1 MSYQVI
7 NPFIQF
13 IDPING
19 NPLSA
24 GTVYFGRIDSD
35 PKNQPANRINVYAV
49 QDNGSEVLL
58 SQPITL
64 NGAGQP
70 QYSGSVKQIKIE
82 LYAGESAYAIQ
93 LFSKNGAQKGYSPRV
108 YGVVDL
114 LNLGAPNSTV
124 SIAGVEAKDLAAQ
137 YNGIDTSGVVFA
149 INYGVVA
156 DGSTD
161 NTAAYNAAR
170 ASAGNGATI
179 VLPEGVVKGNFK
191 VENNQR
197 LIGAGR
203 FKTILIAADNTK
215 PVVLVSDADGGS
227 FLDTLF
233 LYAASF
239 SIYGYNTAQIGLQ
252 IGVGPSPNTATYC
265 KVEDVYVFE
274 CVDNIDVRHT
284 IGAELNN
291 VFSYYA
297 TNRGIVVKDT
307 AIVTL
312 LEITHCNF
320 NQNKTGM
327 DLRGGAL
334 IKITDS
340 GVESNKDVGAYL
352 IRDTTSGSRQMLMEN
367 VWFEDNGYAPTT
379 GAASSIFIDQNPIN
393 VPPGANY
400 MDFKNCIISSPNVIP
415 DVNLNRGNN
424 VFFRMCTFTDINST
438 RLVFNAGNGEAFAEL
453 HDCGTINSKP
463 RPALYASAPEL
474 NEIAATGKIQGFLY
488 KYTFNGLQYTNAL
501 HQAARIYAGSGAV
514 VANITGNGA
523 VYTTAALAL
532 ASTLTPNYNYG
543 GIVSAGKFTVP
554 VKGIYDFYVCWP
566 ISDMSTAM
574 SAAEVF
580 FIVNPDTSPTTYS
593 AGIMPLQSPSSA
605 TYTFTGAAKIRVG
618 TGDVVVAAIKVSG
631 GVGDTASFNRDLS
644 GDFGRFNFSVERI

>member
-13 IDPING
+13 VDPING
-19 NPLSA
+19 KPLS
-24 GTVYFGRIDSD
+24 GGSVYFGRQDSD
-35 PKNQPANRINVYAV
+35 PKNQPSNRINVYAV
-49 QDNGSEVLL
+49 QDNGTEVLL

-64 NGAGQP
+64 NAAGQP
-70 QYSGSVKQIKIE
+70 QCNGSPKQLKIE
-82 LYAGESAYAIQ
+82 LAGSDTSYCVQA
-93 LFSKNGAQKGYSPRV
+93 FDRNGAQKLYTARV
-108 YGVVDL
+108 VPAVDVV
-114 LNLGAPNSTV
+114 NLGVANSTV
-124 SIAGVEAKDLAAQ
+124 LIAGVTSSDLIKQ

-156 DGSTD
+156 DGVTD
-161 NTAAYNAAR
+161 CTAAYNAAR
-170 ASAGNGATI
+170 AAAGKGGT
-179 VLPEGVVKGNFK
+179 VVMPEGVIKGNFK

-203 FKTILIAADNTK
+203 FKTFLIAADTTK
-215 PVVLVSDADGGS
+215 PIVLVSDGDGGS
-227 FLDTLF
+227 FSDTLF
-233 LYAASF
+233 LYVGGF

-265 KVEDVYVFE
+265 KIEDVYVFE

-284 IGAELNN
+284 IGAELSN

-297 TNRGIVVKDT
+297 TNRGIVVGDT

-334 IKITDS
+334 IKITDT

-352 IRDTTSGSRQMLMEN
+352 IRETTAGSRQIMMEN

-379 GAASSIFIDQNPIN
+379 GAASSVFIDQNPVN
-393 VPPGANY
+393 VPPAANY
-400 MDFKNCIISSPNVIP
+400 IEIQNCIISSPASVK
-415 DVNLNRGNN
+415 DVFLNRGNN

-438 RLVFNAGNGEAFAEL
+438 RLHFNSGNAEAFAEL

-463 RPALYASAPEL
+463 RPVLYATAPEL
-474 NEIAATGKIQGFLY
+474 NESISGKVQGFLY
-488 KYTFNGLQYTNAL
+488 RYTFDGVQYTNAL
-501 HQAARIYAGSGAV
+501 SQSARIYAATGSA

-523 VYTTAALAL
+523 VYTTENLAL
-532 ASTLTPNYNYG
+532 ASTLTENYDYG
-543 GIVSAGKFTVP
+543 GIISGGKFTAP
-554 VKGIYDFYVCWP
+554 VKGVYEFSACWP
-566 ISDMSTAM
+566 ISGMTAAM
-574 SAAEVF
+574 NSAEVF
-580 FIVNPDTSPTTYS
+580 FIVNPGASPTTYS
-593 AGIMPLQSPSSA
+593 ANIYQLQSPTSGVYAFS
-605 TYTFTGAAKIRVG
+605 GSCKLRVG
-618 TGDVVVAAIKVSG
+618 TSDTVVAAIRVNG
-631 GVGDTASFNRDLS
+631 GAGNVASFSGDIS
-644 GDFGRFNFSVERI
+644 GDFGRFYFSVSRV